1 MNINQFA
8 VLVAK
13 KEKGRK
19 EVSIAQIKEVLKVVR
34 EQLYCVDVDL
44 YKWIKAI

>member
-1 MNINQFA
+1 MTINEFA

-19 EVSIAQIKEVLKVVR
+19 EVNIAQIKEVLKVVR
-34 EQLYCVDVDL
+34 EQLYKADVDL
-44 YKWIKAI
+44 YQWIKAI